1 MMGYP
6 QAFQAPPQQSYIPYG
21 VVPPLAVPPAQKKRR
36 RSGCLGISAG
46 VVLVLVLAVV
56 GLSWL
61 RSANA
66 SPQFSVIAGQP
77 APGQVVTFQGAH
89 FPAGSKLGIV
99 VDSDPLILL
108 VQPERLAMASSS
120 FFPLSLTEKQAANG
134 KQAAIYSVTAGNDGT
149 FTVKIRIPATW
160 KAGSRHTIV
169 VQVIG
174 ANPKQLKP
182 LQYQFT
188 VA

>member
-6 QAFQAPPQQSYIPYG
+6 QAFQAPPQQPYIPYG
-21 VVPPLAVPPAQKKRR
+21 VVPPLAVPPGQKKRR
-36 RSGCLGISAG
+36 GPGLLGIGAG
-46 VVLVLVLAVV
+46 IVLVLVLIVV
-56 GLSWL
+56 GWSWL

-66 SPQFSVIAGQP
+66 APQFSVIAGQP

-89 FPAGSKLGIV
+89 FPAGSKLGVV

-108 VQPERLAMASSS
+108 VQPERLAMASAS
-120 FFPLSLTEKQAANG
+120 FFPLSLTGKQAENG
-134 KQAAIYSVTAGNDGT
+134 KQAAIYSVTTGNDGT
-149 FTVKIRIPATW
+149 FTVKIRIPASW
-160 KAGSRHTIV
+160 KAGSKHTIV

-174 ANPKQLKP
+174 ANPKKLKP